1 MRKIFPLRV
10 VLIAPFILQLLGAV
24 GSVGYLSYRNSEQS
38 VNELANKLMDETGS
52 RVVDNLDAHVQIPA
66 QLNQAKLDA
75 IAIGTLNPTKA
86 EDWEKFLWYQI
97 QSYPYINITSIAT
110 GSGDYRAAE
119 KLSTGQLR
127 INLSGDFTNYTFYSY
142 DTNAKGDRTV
152 VASQLANADVRK
164 HSGYIQASKSDKPI
178 WTDPYVSFLEPTLI
192 LSEMYPIRNK
202 SGKIDAILIA
212 SLRLDYL
219 GSYLES
225 LKISQTGQVFIMERS
240 GKLLATST
248 GEPPFLID
256 SKKRERIPAIDSKN
270 PLTQSTVKEIQ
281 TKFSLETLKTE
292 QRFQFVDSQNRSQFV
307 RVRPFTDPQGL
318 DWLIAV
324 VVPESD
330 FMTQIQANTRNTA
343 LLSLGAL
350 ALALGVGVWTVR
362 WVTRPIGEL
371 NRAAKAIA
379 NGDWSNNRPSISRS
393 DEVGE
398 LANSF
403 QSMAAQLQ
411 SSFSRLEDANQTLE
425 IRVNDRTKELSETLT
440 NLQTTQLEL
449 IQSEKMAALGQ
460 LVAGVAHEIN
470 TPIGAIRA
478 ASGNTLQAIDLSIA
492 QLPELM
498 QLLDESGRL
507 QFFQLVDRS
516 LASVA
521 LISTK
526 EKRQAK
532 RSLTPEL
539 ESLGIIEARQVADTL
554 VDMGIYDNLNPFT
567 YLLQH
572 PRSPFILDVAYNVAR
587 LKGNSNT
594 IQMAV
599 DRVAKI
605 VFALKNYARHDHSS
619 SIQTAQVTDGIETVL
634 TLYQNQL
641 RSGIEVKLDYQSI
654 PMIQCYPDELNQVWN
669 NLIHNAIQAMNSQG
683 ILTIS
688 TLLLHDELLHDD
700 RIQVQIIDSGS
711 GIPPEVVPRIF
722 EPFFTTKPIG
732 EGSGLGLDIVQKI
745 IKKHQGQISV
755 TSQPGRTCFT
765 VVLSK
770 FLAKNLDDETSN

>member
-1 MRKIFPLRV
+1 MRKTFPLRV
-10 VLIAPFILQLLGAV
+10 VLIVPFILQLLGAV
-24 GSVGYLSYRNSEQS
+24 GSVGYLSYRNGEES

-52 RVVDNLDAHVQIPA
+52 RVIDNLSNHVQIPA
-66 QLNQAKLDA
+66 QVNQAKLNA
-75 IAIGTLNPTKA
+75 IATGTLNPTKV
-86 EDWEKFLWYQI
+86 EGWEKFLWYQI
-97 QSYPYINITSIAT
+97 QGYPYVNINSILM
-110 GSGDYRAAE
+110 GNGDYHAAE
-119 KLSTGQLR
+119 KLSTGQLQL
-127 INLSGDFTNYTFYSY
+127 NVSEESTNYTFYSY
-142 DTNAKGDRTV
+142 ESNTKGDRTKV
-152 VASQLANADVRK
+152 VYQRADSNISEHPSYV
-164 HSGYIQASKSDKPI
+164 QASKSDRPI
-178 WTDPYVSFLEPTLI
+178 WTDPYISYLEPTLI
-192 LSEMYPIRNK
+192 LSQMYPIRNQ
-202 SGKIDAILIA
+202 SGKIDGILST

-219 GSYLES
+219 GNYLKK
-225 LKISQTGQVFIMERS
+225 LKTSQTGQVFIMERS

-248 GEPPFLID
+248 GELPFLVD
-256 SKKRERIPAIDSKN
+256 SEKRELIPAIDSKN
-270 PLTQSTVKEIQ
+270 SLTQATVKQIQ
-281 TKFSLETLKTE
+281 TKFSLDTLKTE
-292 QRFQFVDSQNRSQFV
+292 QRFQFVDTQNRSQFV
-307 RVRPFTDPQGL
+307 RVRPFTDPKGL
-318 DWLIAV
+318 DWLIAI

-330 FMTQIQANTRNTA
+330 FMAQIQANTRNTV
-343 LLSLGAL
+343 LLSFGAL
-350 ALALGVGVWTVR
+350 VLALGIGLWTVR
-362 WVTRPIGEL
+362 WVVRPIGEL

-379 NGDWSNNRPSISRS
+379 NGDWNQNSPSINRS

-411 SSFSRLEDANQTLE
+411 SSFSRLQDVNQTLE

-449 IQSEKMAALGQ
+449 VQSEKMAALGQ

-478 ASGNTLQAIDLSIA
+478 ASGNTLQAIDLSVA

-498 QLLDESGRL
+498 QILDESGRS
-507 QFFQLVDRS
+507 QFFQLVNQS

-526 EKRQAK
+526 AKRQAK
-532 RSLTPEL
+532 RNLMPEL
-539 ESLGIIEARQVADTL
+539 ETLGLTDPRQVADTL
-554 VDMGIYDNLNPFT
+554 VDMGVYDNLNPFAD
-567 YLLQH
+567 LLQH
-572 PRSPFILDVAYNVAR
+572 SRSAFILDVAYNLAR
-587 LKGNSNT
+587 LKGNSST

-634 TLYQNQL
+634 ILYQNQL
-641 RSGIEVKLDYQSI
+641 RSGIEVKLDYESI

-669 NLIHNAIQAMNSQG
+669 NLIHNAIQAMNGQG
-683 ILTIS
+683 ILTIGTRS
-688 TLLLHDELLHDD
+688 LDAD
-700 RIQVQIIDSGS
+700 RIQVEVIDNGS
-711 GIPPEVVPRIF
+711 GILPEVIPRIF

-745 IKKHQGQISV
+745 INKHQGQISV

-765 VVLSK
+765 VILPNVLT
-770 FLAKNLDDETSN
+770 KNLDSEILN